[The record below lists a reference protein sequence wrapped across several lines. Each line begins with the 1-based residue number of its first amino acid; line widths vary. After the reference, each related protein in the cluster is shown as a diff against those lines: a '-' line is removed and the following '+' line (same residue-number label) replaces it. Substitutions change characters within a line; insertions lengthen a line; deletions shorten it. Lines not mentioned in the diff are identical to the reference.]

1 MIRKFSTSATGLT
14 ASSAVK
20 GAGRLLGVLV
30 FSGAAV
36 GAAHAQQAASQG
48 GPVAPISS
56 TSVKNPT
63 GPVKI
68 GFVNTERIF
77 RDAAPAKAAQAKIE
91 ADFKKR
97 DSDLQDM
104 AARLRTMSDQ
114 LDKDTAVLSEA
125 DRTRR
130 QRELSDLD
138 KDFQRKRREF
148 QEDLNQRRNEEL
160 SQILERANRV
170 IKQIAEQENYDL
182 ILQEAVVV
190 SPRVDITDKV
200 LSALNSGA
208 K

>member
-1 MIRKFSTSATGLT
+1 MIRKFSTSASSVT

-20 GAGRLLGVLV
+20 GAGRLLAVLV
-30 FSGAAV
+30 LSGAAV
-36 GAAHAQQAASQG
+36 GAAHAQQASAPRAAAS
-48 GPVAPISS
+48 A
-56 TSVKNPT
+56 NT

-77 RDAAPAKAAQAKIE
+77 RDAAPAKAALSKME

-97 DSDLQDM
+97 DTDLQDI
-104 AARLRTMSDQ
+104 AARLRTMSEQ
-114 LDKDTAVLSEA
+114 LDKDSAVLSES
-125 DRTRR
+125 DRNRR

-160 SQILERANRV
+160 SQVLECANRV

-200 LSALNSGA
+200 LSALNGG